1 MSIYVD
7 RKYLNL
13 VSHRLKKF
21 KRKNDDLYNFRCPL
35 CGDSQKNQSKA
46 RGYVYRKKNY
56 LYFKCHNCGSGTT
69 MANLIKKLDS
79 EIYSQYSMEKY
90 RDSAYAKNN
99 KHIVVEKPDF
109 QFDKPVFKKRK
120 ELELLKKIS
129 DLSDDHIT
137 VAVNH
142 FASEQHF
149 ACAKQKNP
157 LKNMMYR
164 KLYVLEENN

>member
-46 RGYVYRKKNY
+46 RGYVYRKKND
-56 LYFKCHNCGSGTT
+56 LFFKCHNCGSGTT

-79 EIYSQYSMEKY
+79 EYSQK
-90 RDSAYAKNN
+90 DKDQIKKN
-99 KHIVVEKPDF
+99 E
-109 QFDKPVFKKRK
+109 
-120 ELELLKKIS
+120 ELENSEGWSRLDYEEKKAKGW
-129 DLSDDHIT
+129 DL
-137 VAVNH
+137 
-142 FASEQHF
+142 
-149 ACAKQKNP
+149 
-157 LKNMMYR
+157 
-164 KLYVLEENN
+164 